1 MIHRIARSTL
11 LLAISLLIAID
22 TGSAQEWTRFR
33 GPNGSGLGTAQ
44 SLPAKWTEGDY
55 NWRIRLPGIG
65 HSSPVLWGDRIFLLS
80 ADPDSATRYVLCYSA
95 ADGSQLW
102 QREFPS
108 QPHHLHDRNTF
119 ASSTPVVDAERVYV
133 AWSDPQRVTLMA
145 LDHDGRD
152 AWDLDLGTWT
162 SQHGF
167 GTSPI
172 RFEDLVILNNSQQAE
187 NLAPGQTAGQTCLM
201 AFDAKTG
208 EERWR
213 NPRKTVRVCYSTPCI
228 HQLPGGEP
236 ELLCT
241 STADGVFS
249 LNPRTGQ
256 ENWRVAD
263 AFRMRVVSS
272 PLLADDI
279 VFGSTGSGGGGNYV
293 VAVQTSPKPEMLY
306 KIDRNAPY
314 VPTIVAKDGL
324 AYLFGD
330 RGTAVCIEVR
340 TGETHWRQR
349 LSRGFSGSPVIAD
362 DKVYVIDDDGNVRVL
377 SASKEFRQLGVN
389 PLGDPSRATPAVS
402 GGCLYFR
409 TLSHLMSLG
418 GQTL

>member
-1 MIHRIARSTL
+1 MQQINPL
-11 LLAISLLIAID
+11 LLSVTLSCLVLIDSGA
-22 TGSAQEWTRFR
+22 AQEWTRFR

-44 SLPAKWTEGDY
+44 SLPTKWTEEDY
-55 NWRIRLPGIG
+55 NWRIRLPGAG

-80 ADPDSATRYVLCYSA
+80 ADAESATRYVLCYSA
-95 ADGSQLW
+95 ADGRQLW

-119 ASSTPVVDAERVYV
+119 ASSTPVVDADRVYV

-152 AWDLDLGTWT
+152 VWDLDLGTWT

-167 GTSPI
+167 GSSPI

-187 NLAPGQTAGQTCLM
+187 NLADDQTVGQTYVM

-208 EERWR
+208 QQRWR
-213 NPRKTVRVCYSTPCI
+213 TPRETVRVCYYTPCI
-228 HQLPGGEP
+228 YQPSGGEP

-249 LNPRTGQ
+249 LNPRTGK

-263 AFRMRVVSS
+263 TFRMRVVSS

-279 VFGSTGSGGGGNYV
+279 VFGSNGSGGGGNYV
-293 VAVQTSPKPEMLY
+293 VAVQIGQTPKTLY

-324 AYLFGD
+324 AYLLGD
-330 RGTAVCIEVR
+330 KGTAVCIDVR
-340 TGETHWRQR
+340 TGDTHWRQR

-362 DKVYVIDDDGNVRVL
+362 GKLYVIDDEGNVRVL
-377 SASKEFRQLGVN
+377 NASNEFSELGVN
-389 PLGDPSRATPAVS
+389 PLGDPSRATPAVA

-409 TLSHLMSLG
+409 TLSHLISIG
-418 GQTL
+418 G